1 MKNDSDDEEYS
12 YLLTAG
18 ERTPLG
24 VADWYAGFI
33 FPVRYHSV
41 VALEKDHVENR
52 QQQW

>member
-12 YLLTAG
+12 YLLAG
-18 ERTPLG
+18 GTPLG

-41 VALEKDHVENR
+41 VAIENDHVENR